1 MTFANWSRSNF
12 KVLAAAVFAAMFT
25 PLARWAVTLVTVL
38 AGTAREVSY
47 EYPEERIAL
56 G

>member
-1 MTFANWSRSNF
+1 MTAGLQPAS
-12 KVLAAAVFAAMFT
+12 KLLLIVTMF
-25 PLARWAVTLVTVL
+25 LGRVGAVTLVAAL